1 VTAAN
6 SPTSGSAGQE
16 LPLRRGRRWLL
27 LAESVAVLVSPLVG
41 FFVLRMRAMA
51 PVELPDPSM
60 HTIYIV
66 DPSQMFTRYAAAFAA
81 TARMREGA
89 QAGFLVL
96 ARLAYLGFGALPGFF
111 VMRYFL
117 ALVLVVPAYVL
128 IRRLYGVPAAALAV
142 VVLLSC
148 PVIITAWG
156 TDYPDCAVVSYVAGA
171 VACLAMPPRERWR
184 PGWLAAGAVLLSL
197 ATWSHGMG
205 VVLSACTLA
214 VYVLVRLSGAR
225 RHLVRDV
232 VFFAAVAA
240 TTTVVLMEASLLVLG
255 QFDFIRPAIAGAEF
269 LNRPD
274 QTRQWH
280 SSNWRWAPYV
290 AYLLVPP
297 SVVVAFGLSFYRR
310 LSRLPMPQAFVGLV
324 CAVQLGVF
332 SYLQFAYHVQALEM
346 HFFSSTLWGVVCL
359 ALALT
364 LAEVARPL
372 SGRPVARWLP
382 AVLVLAVPLAYEADP
397 HVPAFGWLPA
407 GAALAAVPVVAAATM
422 RSWNLGVTPA
432 HSQRRPGPGFV
443 TALALALVAM
453 TGSLLVLTVAPRP
466 AVPAFK
472 GLATA
477 GDPPSN
483 YNAALGG
490 PAAGL
495 IDWYQVSAS
504 LPGFVGDPTYKG
516 EQLLMWASSTQTW
529 ALIEP
534 IGMFHAGFD
543 LLPGLPVLGAADA
556 AKLATRRPAELL
568 LLSLTGARFDSA
580 LVALGRYQPLLARTT
595 LLHKGT
601 AVLHAWLIVLRSFSP
616 RPNS

>member
-1 VTAAN
+1 
-6 SPTSGSAGQE
+6 
-16 LPLRRGRRWLL
+16 
-27 LAESVAVLVSPLVG
+27 
-41 FFVLRMRAMA
+41 M
-51 PVELPDPSM
+51 
-60 HTIYIV
+60 
-66 DPSQMFTRYAAAFAA
+66 
-81 TARMREGA
+81 
-89 QAGFLVL
+89 
-96 ARLAYLGFGALPGFF
+96 
-111 VMRYFL
+111 
-117 ALVLVVPAYVL
+117 
-128 IRRLYGVPAAALAV
+128 
-142 VVLLSC
+142 
-148 PVIITAWG
+148 
-156 TDYPDCAVVSYVAGA
+156 
-171 VACLAMPPRERWR
+171 
-184 PGWLAAGAVLLSL
+184 
-197 ATWSHGMG
+197 
-205 VVLSACTLA
+205 
-214 VYVLVRLSGAR
+214 
-225 RHLVRDV
+225 
-232 VFFAAVAA
+232 
-240 TTTVVLMEASLLVLG
+240 LVLG

-274 QTRQWH
+274 QIRQWH

-601 AVLHAWLIVLRSFSP
+601 AVLHAWLIVLRSFAP